1 MGKPGKKLKK
11 FFLIIGTTGAVYA
24 GLKYLLPLVAPFFI
38 GYGAALLLLP
48 GGQPDQQPLRLKIS
62 YKDRQ
67 YHIPVGITG
76 GAVLLVA
83 MSGISLLLY
92 GGLLR
97 LWQEGTML
105 MASLPIWVK
114 EFDSWLT
121 GWLGWMGQLLGFK
134 ENRMVDLAGVLL
146 LELLN
151 TVKTAAMPFLM
162 ENSMAVLE
170 GVIRFF
176 ILCMVTFLAAVLS
189 LQEMETLRERRDNSL
204 FFREFKVIG
213 SRLLQT
219 GGAWLKSQGILWL
232 VITAVCTA
240 GMFFMGNPYYILAGI
255 GIGFLD
261 ALPIFG
267 TGTVLVPWTVFQL
280 FCGDW
285 KQALYLAG
293 LYCLCYLIR
302 QILEA
307 HVMGGQMGLSPLETL
322 AAVYIGL
329 ELFGFFGFILGPLG
343 LLLVEDLVEYWEA
356 QDIGY

>member
-38 GYGAALLLLP
+38 GYGAALLLRPAARFLSY
-48 GGQPDQQPLRLKIS
+48 RLKIS

-97 LWQEGTML
+97 LWQKGTML

-121 GWLGWMGQLLGFK
+121 GRLGWMGQLLGFK
-134 ENRMVDLAGVLL
+134 ENRMVDLAGALL